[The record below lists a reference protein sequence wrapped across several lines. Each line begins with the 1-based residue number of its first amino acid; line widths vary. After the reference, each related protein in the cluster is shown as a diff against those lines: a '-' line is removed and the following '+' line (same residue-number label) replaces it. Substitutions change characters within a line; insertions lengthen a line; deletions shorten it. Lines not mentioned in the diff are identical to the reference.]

1 MKNESAPIYLLAGV
15 TAAGKSQIALN
26 WAEANQ
32 SHILSCDSVAVY
44 KGMDIGSAKPSEDEQ
59 SRVSHHGIDL
69 AEVDSLYTVSDY
81 AVYAKQV
88 IEKLLNEEKKFLIVG
103 GSGFYL
109 QSFLSPVVDKVEVEE
124 ALKEKVNKLV
134 KEKDPNDILLE
145 LKRLNPQGLGTLDVL
160 NPRRVSRAL
169 IRCLASGKSLLQ
181 LNHEFNSL
189 PKPFPGVD
197 KKVLWLDREDKDLEQ
212 RISSRTDK
220 MLKLGLLDETQ
231 NLLDSGIEN
240 NVSAANA
247 IGYRECIAYLKGR
260 VTLDDLI
267 KQINQSTRR
276 LVSKQRKWFR
286 KHLGR
291 QARLMV
297 KENTEID
304 SNQLEWIRH
313 S

>member
-1 MKNESAPIYLLAGV
+1 M
-15 TAAGKSQIALN
+15 
-26 WAEANQ
+26 
-32 SHILSCDSVAVY
+32 
-44 KGMDIGSAKPSEDEQ
+44 
-59 SRVSHHGIDL
+59 
-69 AEVDSLYTVSDY
+69 
-81 AVYAKQV
+81 
-88 IEKLLNEEKKFLIVG
+88 NEEKKFLIVG

-124 ALKEKVNKLV
+124 ALKEKVNKLE

-145 LKRLNPQGLGTLDVL
+145 LKRLYPQGLGTLDVL

-197 KKVLWLDREDKDLEQ
+197 KKVLWLDREDEDC
-212 RISSRTDK
+212 RNNFIRTDK

-247 IGYRECIAYLKGR
+247 IGYRECIAYLKG
-260 VTLDDLI
+260 
-267 KQINQSTRR
+267 
-276 LVSKQRKWFR
+276 
-286 KHLGR
+286 G
-291 QARLMV
+291 
-297 KENTEID
+297 
-304 SNQLEWIRH
+304 
-313 S
+313 

>member
-1 MKNESAPIYLLAGV
+1 
-15 TAAGKSQIALN
+15 
-26 WAEANQ
+26 
-32 SHILSCDSVAVY
+32 
-44 KGMDIGSAKPSEDEQ
+44 
-59 SRVSHHGIDL
+59 
-69 AEVDSLYTVSDY
+69 
-81 AVYAKQV
+81 
-88 IEKLLNEEKKFLIVG
+88 
-103 GSGFYL
+103 
-109 QSFLSPVVDKVEVEE
+109 
-124 ALKEKVNKLV
+124 
-134 KEKDPNDILLE
+134 
-145 LKRLNPQGLGTLDVL
+145 
-160 NPRRVSRAL
+160 
-169 IRCLASGKSLLQ
+169 
-181 LNHEFNSL
+181 
-189 PKPFPGVD
+189 
-197 KKVLWLDREDKDLEQ
+197 
-212 RISSRTDK
+212 